1 MHLLFKICIF
11 GFDGE
16 ILNSIKDKIRGWYQ
30 KKNHHK
36 QTLVHSPYTYVSA
49 QEMWGR
55 IDTCTHIY
63 SEYTFVMFR
72 VSQTIQKGIYDHLTR
87 KIILDSESLQNY
99 RRVSNL
105 PRLSQLI
112 ERKLCSISQPSG
124 YEWSMWSFP
133 SSLQAVTQYG
143 SSITSCTNDIF
154 QAIDSCGGAIL
165 VIHDLSAAFDMIAQE
180 KPMLTLN

>member
-1 MHLLFKICIF
+1 MIS
-11 GFDGE
+11 E
-16 ILNSIKDKIRGWYQ
+16 
-30 KKNHHK
+30 KK
-36 QTLVHSPYTYVSA
+36 S
-49 QEMWGR
+49 
-55 IDTCTHIY
+55 
-63 SEYTFVMFR
+63 
-72 VSQTIQKGIYDHLTR
+72 SQTNTCALALYVRVCSGNVRTDWYLYSHLQWIHPCHVQSFSNNSKGHLWPLDQENHTWFR
-87 KIILDSESLQNY
+87 KSPELQ
-99 RRVSNL
+99 RVSNL

-112 ERKLCSISQPSG
+112 ERRLCSISQPSG